1 MRGLDGKVAV
11 VAGGGSGIGAATAA
25 RLAEEGASVVVG
37 DIVMPN
43 AEAVA
48 AEIRAAAGR
57 AVAAEFDISDD
68 ASVAGLVAAA
78 VAEFGGLDLMH
89 ANAADLSADVIMR
102 DSDALAVDLDV
113 FDRTIE
119 VNLRGHLLCTRHSI
133 PAMLARGG
141 GVIVYT
147 SSAAGHVGEPER
159 PSYGIS
165 KSGINA
171 LMRHVSSRWGRE
183 GIRAN
188 CVAPGMVLTKTIR
201 DNSDTAFQ
209 EFALSL
215 GRSAAPRRARGHRRG
230 RRVPDVR
237 RRGVDHRSGH
247 QRRRW
252 LDRAPLTFARPRASA

>member
-25 RLAEEGASVVVG
+25 RLAEEGSSVVVG
-37 DIVMPN
+37 DIVVDN
-43 AEAVA
+43 AAAVA
-48 AEIRAAAGR
+48 AEIREHGGT
-57 AVAAEFDISDD
+57 AVAAEFDIADD
-68 ASVAGLVAAA
+68 ASVAALVAAA

-89 ANAADLSADVIMR
+89 ANAADLSETAILNDT
-102 DSDALAVDLDV
+102 DALDVDLGI
-113 FDRTIE
+113 FDRTIA
-119 VNLRGHLLCTRHSI
+119 VNLRGHLLCTRHAI
-133 PAMLARGG
+133 PEMLRRGG
-141 GVIVYT
+141 GSIVYT
-147 SSAAGHVGEPER
+147 SSAAGHVGEPQR

-201 DNSDTAFQ
+201 DNSDAEFR

-215 GRSAAPRRARGHRRG
+215 GRSPRLGEPEDIAAAVAFLMSDDASWITGQ
-230 RRVPDVR
+230 VIS
-237 RRGVDHRSGH
+237 VDGGS
-247 QRRRW
+247 
-252 LDRAPLTFARPRASA
+252 TTRP

>member
-1 MRGLDGKVAV
+1 MRGLDNKVAV
-11 VAGGGSGIGAATAA
+11 VAGGGSGIGAATAV

-37 DIVMPN
+37 DIVVQN

-48 AEIRAAAGR
+48 ASIRADGGT
-57 AVAAEFDISDD
+57 AVAAEFDIADD
-68 ASVAGLVAAA
+68 KSVAALVAAA

-89 ANAADLSADVIMR
+89 ANAADLSVILR
-102 DSDALAVDLDV
+102 DSDALAVELDV
-113 FDRTIE
+113 FDRTIA
-119 VNLRGHLLCTRHSI
+119 VNLRGYLLCTRHSI
-133 PAMLARGG
+133 PEMLRRGG

-147 SSAAGHVGEPER
+147 SSASGHVGEPER

-188 CVAPGMVLTKTIR
+188 CVAPGVILTKTIL
-201 DNSDTAFQ
+201 DNSNDEFR

-215 GRSAAPRRARGHRRG
+215 GRSPRLGEPEDIAAAVAFLMSHDASWITGQVISVDG
-230 RRVPDVR
+230 GSTVR
-237 RRGVDHRSGH
+237 
-247 QRRRW
+247 
-252 LDRAPLTFARPRASA
+252 P

>member
-1 MRGLDGKVAV
+1 M
-11 VAGGGSGIGAATAA
+11 
-25 RLAEEGASVVVG
+25 
-37 DIVMPN
+37 
-43 AEAVA
+43 
-48 AEIRAAAGR
+48 
-57 AVAAEFDISDD
+57 
-68 ASVAGLVAAA
+68 AAA

-89 ANAADLSADVIMR
+89 ANVADLSADVIMR
-102 DSDALAVDLDV
+102 DSDALAVDLEV

-119 VNLRGHLLCTRHSI
+119 VNLRGHLLGTRHSI

-215 GRSAAPRRARGHRRG
+215 GRSSRLGEPEDIAAAVAFLMSDDAGWITG
-230 RRVPDVR
+230 QVISVDGGSTVR
-237 RRGVDHRSGH
+237 
-247 QRRRW
+247 
-252 LDRAPLTFARPRASA
+252 P

>member
-1 MRGLDGKVAV
+1 MRGLDGKVVV

-48 AEIRAAAGR
+48 TEIRASGGT

-68 ASVAGLVAAA
+68 ESVAALVASA

-89 ANAADLSADVIMR
+89 ANAADLSAEVIMR
-102 DSDALAVDLDV
+102 DSDALDVDLGV
-113 FDRTIE
+113 FDRTIA

-133 PAMLARGG
+133 PEMLSRGG
-141 GVIVYT
+141 GVIIYT

-171 LMRHVSSRWGRE
+171 LMRHVASRWGRE

-201 DNSDTAFQ
+201 ENSDPAFR
-209 EFALSL
+209 EYALSL
-215 GRSAAPRRARGHRRG
+215 GRSPRLGEPEDIAAAVAFLMSDDASWITSQVISVDGG
-230 RRVPDVR
+230 STVR
-237 RRGVDHRSGH
+237 
-247 QRRRW
+247 
-252 LDRAPLTFARPRASA
+252 P